1 MHNSKTIADLISLK
15 GRTAL
20 VTGAAMGIG
29 RAISERLAE
38 AGADLMLV
46 DVNAEALAE
55 AASEISSTFG
65 RKVTQHVVDLS
76 RREQIEALWNE
87 IGDNP
92 PDILVNNAGI
102 YQSRDFLE
110 VDEALLERTM
120 AVNLKSVFYM
130 CQHMIKHR
138 EKQGGNIINVSSVEA
153 VLHLVRGL
161 VHYGISKIGVLALT
175 RALARE
181 YGPKGFRVNAVMP
194 GGIKTPGAD
203 RMRNEALKRLDFGF
217 LLTGASFLRRVPL
230 GRLGE
235 PDEVARVVLFL
246 ASDLSSYVNGAV
258 IAVDGGFL
266 TD

>member
-1 MHNSKTIADLISLK
+1 MSDRRTVSDLISLR

-55 AASEISSTFG
+55 TASSIANVYG

-76 RREQIEALWNE
+76 RREHVDALWDE
-87 IGDNP
+87 IGSDP
-92 PDILVNNAGI
+92 PDVLVNNAGI
-102 YQSRDFLE
+102 FNQRDFLE

-130 CQHMIKHR
+130 CQHMIKR
-138 EKQGGNIINVSSVEA
+138 RGNRGGVIVNVSSVEA
-153 VLHLVRGL
+153 VLHLVKGL
-161 VHYGISKIGVLALT
+161 VHYGISKMGVVALT

-181 YGPKGFRVNAVMP
+181 YGPRGFRVNAVMP
-194 GGIKTPGAD
+194 GGIRTPGAE
-203 RMRNEALKRLDFGF
+203 RMKNEALKRLDFGF
-217 LLTGASFLRRVPL
+217 ILDGMSFLRRVPL
-230 GRLGE
+230 RRLGE

-258 IAVDGGFL
+258 IVVDGGFL